1 MLSEL
6 TQYLAGE
13 DGDHIDVGFEGFFIS
28 FILVKYGGVIPDLL
42 YPHHQTWPPSNPA
55 FDDDQ
60 LEQQRHRQDPP
71 IRQDLPPGSVDLDEH
86 RFHNLCA
93 L

>member
-1 MLSEL
+1 MVIILMLDLRASL
-6 TQYLAGE
+6 FLLYLL
-13 DGDHIDVGFEGFFIS
+13 
-28 FILVKYGGVIPDLL
+28 LVWGVIPALL
-42 YPHHQTWPPSNPA
+42 YPHHQTWPPSHPA

-60 LEQQRHRQDPP
+60 LEQQRHRQDSP
-71 IRQDLPPGSVDLDEH
+71 IGQDLPPGSVDLDEH